1 MFNWLYKAE
10 KPNGYIRQAGRIS
23 ELGVPTG
30 GSDALKW
37 FRKAA
42 EKGSIWGQ
50 FNLGIRYAH
59 GDGVTQDMDEARK
72 WFEKAADQNDAMSQY
87 FLGEMFEKGLG
98 VTADPVRAFHWY
110 CLAACQGIRAADN
123 ARRRLQTNLTPEQ
136 IAAGQAHPILS
147 VPKKSA

>member
-1 MFNWLYKAE
+1 MFNWLYKAD
-10 KPNGYIRQAGRIS
+10 KPNGHLRQAGRIS

-59 GDGVTQDMDEARK
+59 GNEVPQDYAEARK
-72 WFEKAADQNDAMSQY
+72 WFEKAAEQNDAMSQ
-87 FLGEMFEKGLG
+87 FCLGEIFEKGLG
-98 VTADPVRAFHWY
+98 VAADQAEAYKWY
-110 CLAACQGIRAADN
+110 CLAASHGIRAADN
-123 ARRRLQTNLTPEQ
+123 ACRRLQTNLTPEQ
-136 IAAGQAHPILS
+136 IAAGQAHPMPPA
-147 VPKKSA
+147 PKKSA